1 MADHAQ
7 QDAEFGVRHH
17 VVDGEPKAIHRSG
30 RRHREPV
37 TATVADRGLGAA
49 GQAAFEQ
56 PGGVEQLPDLMR
68 RRPGRVGEPLVLVE
82 PPLPLPVADDRQP
95 EAPGGQGVL
104 APVPAGPVEAHLE
117 GLVQSAGPLA
127 PRVEEVAVRSEP

>member
-37 TATVADRGLGAA
+37 AATVADRGLGAA

-56 PGGVEQLPDLMR
+56 PGGVEQFPDLMR
-68 RRPGRVGEPLVLVE
+68 RRPGSWSSHAAAPST
-82 PPLPLPVADDRQP
+82 PPILSGTWL
-95 EAPGGQGVL
+95 
-104 APVPAGPVEAHLE
+104 
-117 GLVQSAGPLA
+117 S
-127 PRVEEVAVRSEP
+127 